1 MRRAFSEALI
11 QLGRS
16 DPRVI
21 FLTGDLGYQVF
32 DAFREEFPTRY
43 LNVGVAEAQLVNCAA
58 GLALEGWRP
67 LIYSIASFLTG
78 RAFEQI
84 RLALGYHRLPVVV
97 VGAGGGYSY
106 AQSGVTHHAQ
116 EDLALM
122 SLIPGLTVTC
132 PGGPDEISALLPQL
146 TRLDGPSY
154 LRVGRFGEPAVPG
167 SAPILVGQGRLVCPG
182 DRVAFLT
189 TGAAVIPATQAAER
203 LAADGRAT
211 AVCHFHTLRPFD
223 ERLLAEVA
231 GRADIL
237 IVAEDHGLRG
247 GLRDVVSRWLVTAA
261 HHAVRS
267 RLRLIGVGPGETLIL
282 GNPSLDEVMR
292 RCGLTPEALTETGR
306 EAWSTV
312 PNR

>member
-146 TRLDGPSY
+146 VRQDGPSY
-154 LRVGRFGEPAVPG
+154 LRIGRFGEPPVPS
-167 SAPILVGQGRLVCPG
+167 SAPITVGRGRRVRSG
-182 DRVAFLT
+182 ERVAFLT
-189 TGAAVIPATQAAER
+189 TGSVVIPVTR
-203 LAADGRAT
+203 AADGLAAEGRAVT
-211 AVCHFHTLRPFD
+211 VCHFHTLRPFD
-223 ERLLAEVA
+223 EALLAEVA
-231 GRADIL
+231 AHAETL
-237 IVAEDHGLRG
+237 IVVEDHGLRG
-247 GLRDVVSRWLVTAA
+247 GLRDTVTRWLVTAPPHLA
-261 HHAVRS
+261 PN
-267 RLRLIGVGPGETLIL
+267 RLRMIGVGPGDTVIL
-282 GNPSLDEVMR
+282 GNPTPDEVMR
-292 RCGLTPEALTETGR
+292 RCGITAEALTETGR
-306 EAWSTV
+306 SAWTAR
-312 PNR
+312 PG